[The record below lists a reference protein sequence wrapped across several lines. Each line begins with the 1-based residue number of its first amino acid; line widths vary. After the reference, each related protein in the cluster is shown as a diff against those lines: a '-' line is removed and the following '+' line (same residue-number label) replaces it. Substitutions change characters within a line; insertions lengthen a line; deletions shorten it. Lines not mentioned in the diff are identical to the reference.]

1 MELTILL
8 CFAAYTLLLFLVMW
22 LTGRRGAKGNE
33 AFFRAGR
40 KSPWPVV
47 AYGMIGASLSGVTFM
62 SVPGDV
68 LANKWFYM
76 PMVLGYVLGY
86 ATIALVLLPLY
97 YKLNLTS
104 IYTYLS
110 QRFGLRSERTGAL
123 FFIISRLLGSAL
135 RMYLVV
141 FVLYEFVFSAWDIP
155 FWVPA
160 VVFIAIILLYTFAG
174 GIKTVV
180 WTDTLQTT
188 FLILAAVATVVAI
201 LGNLDMSLQDLLR
214 TSSEQ
219 GYTQMFNTDPMAPKF
234 WLKQVLAGMFVTIT
248 MTGLDQDM
256 MQKNLTCK
264 TLRDAQK
271 NVMTSSLLFIVVNIV
286 FLCLGAALIAYATQT
301 GFELPTGADGRV
313 VGDKIFPSIA
323 FSLNGFTAICFVL
336 GIVAAGYSSAD
347 GTLTALT
354 TTFCYDF
361 LGFGKAESGERR
373 VENGERRVESGE
385 RRVENGERRVESG
398 ERRVENGE
406 RRVENGEHMVGLARS
421 SLSTLKVRRIVHV
434 SFALLYL
441 LIIVAFRPFHS
452 DSLITIIFDVAGFT
466 YGPLLGLYAFGL
478 FTKRGVDDRF
488 VPYIAIAS
496 PVICYFLKLFS
507 PTWFGYTFGF
517 EILLLNGLI
526 TFLLL
531 LLAKPKHE

>member
-8 CFAAYTLLLFLVMW
+8 CFAIYTALLFFIMW

-40 KSPWPVV
+40 RSPWFVV

-62 SVPGDV
+62 SVPGGV
-68 LANKWFYM
+68 YGGQWTYM
-76 PMVLGYVLGY
+76 PLVFGYVLGY
-86 ATIALVLLPLY
+86 AVIALVLLPLY

-104 IYTYLS
+104 IYTYLE
-110 QRFGLRSERTGAL
+110 QRFGVRSEKTGAL
-123 FFIISRLLGSAL
+123 FFILSRLLGSAL

-141 FVLYEFVFSAWDIP
+141 FVLYEFVFRAWGIP

-160 VVFIAIILLYTFAG
+160 VVFIAIILLYTFRG

-188 FLILAAVATVVAI
+188 FLLAAAIATVVAI
-201 LGNLDMSLQDLLR
+201 LNNLDLSVGDLLKA
-214 TSSEQ
+214 SSEK
-219 GYTQMFNTDPMAPKF
+219 GYTRMFETDPTAPKYY
-234 WLKQVLAGMFVTIT
+234 WKQILSGMFITIT

-264 TLRDAQK
+264 SLRDAQK
-271 NVMTSSLLFIVVNIV
+271 NVMTSSMLFIVVNIL
-286 FLCLGAALIAYATQT
+286 FLMLGAALLTYAEQT
-301 GFELPTGADGRV
+301 GFALPVNEAGAV
-313 VGDKIFPSIA
+313 VPDKIFPSIA
-323 FSLNGFTAICFVL
+323 FSLSGFTAVVFVL
-336 GIVAAGYSSAD
+336 GMVAAGYSSAD

-361 LGFGKAESGERR
+361 LGFEKGERLK
-373 VENGERRVESGE
+373 VKGETKNDSHL
-385 RRVENGERRVESG
+385 SPLTS
-398 ERRVENGE
+398 
-406 RRVENGEHMVGLARS
+406 HLSPLA
-421 SLSTLKVRRIVHV
+421 VRRIVHV
-434 SFALLYL
+434 GFALLYL
-441 LIIVAFRPFHS
+441 LVIIAFRPFHRQ
-452 DSLITIIFDVAGFT
+452 SLIDTVFDVAGFT

-478 FTKRGVDDRF
+478 FTRRRARDRW
-488 VPYIAIAS
+488 VPFIAVLS
-496 PVICYFLKLFS
+496 PVICYLLKLYS
-507 PTWFGYTFGF
+507 PVWFGYHFGF

-531 LLAKPKHE
+531 WLSSLKHS

>member
-1 MELTILL
+1 MESTILV
-8 CFAAYTLLLFLVMW
+8 CFAAYTVLLFLVMW

-68 LANKWFYM
+68 LDNKWFYM

-104 IYTYLS
+104 IYTYLE
-110 QRFGLRSERTGAL
+110 QRFGFRSEKTGAL
-123 FFIISRLLGSAL
+123 FFIVSRLLGSAL

-141 FVLYEFVFSAWDIP
+141 FVLYEFVFGPMGIP

-160 VVFIAIILLYTFAG
+160 VVFIAIILLYTFTG
-174 GIKTVV
+174 GLKTVV
-180 WTDTLQTT
+180 WTDMLQTT
-188 FLILAAVATVVAI
+188 FLILAAVITVVFI
-201 LGNLDMSLQDLLR
+201 LDSLDITLPGLLKV
-214 TSSEQ
+214 SSDQ
-219 GYTQMFNTDPMAPKF
+219 GYTEMFNTDPMAPKF
-234 WLKQVLAGMFVTIT
+234 WVKQLLAGMFITIT

-286 FLCLGAALIAYATQT
+286 FLCLGAALIAYANES
-301 GFELPTGADGRV
+301 GIALPADAEGHV
-313 VGDKIFPSIA
+313 VGDKIFPFIA
-323 FSLNGFTAICFVL
+323 IKELGGFIAVAFVL
-336 GIVAAGYSSAD
+336 GLVAAGYSSAD

-354 TTFCYDF
+354 TTFCYNF
-361 LGFGKAESGERR
+361 LGFGQKGQRTQDAQKKELRI
-373 VENGERRVESGE
+373 
-385 RRVENGERRVESG
+385 
-398 ERRVENGE
+398 
-406 RRVENGEHMVGLARS
+406 
-421 SLSTLKVRRIVHV
+421 RRIVHV
-434 SFALLYL
+434 GFAFLYL
-441 LIIVAFRPFHS
+441 LVIVAFRPFH
-452 DSLITIIFDVAGFT
+452 DQSLINIIFDIAGFT
-466 YGPLLGLYAFGL
+466 YGPLLGLYTFGL
-478 FTKRGVDDRF
+478 FTKRKVDDRW
-488 VPYIAIAS
+488 VPWIAVFS
-496 PVICYFLKLFS
+496 PVFCYFVRLFS
-507 PTWFGYTFGF
+507 PAWFGYTFGF
-517 EILLLNGLI
+517 EILLLNGLV

-531 LLAKPKHE
+531 LLARPKKECLA